1 MKIYTTS
8 GRNIKEVLDSTIDIL
23 TGKYQVDKEF
33 MPDTE
38 KIACLENIL
47 DLIVLK
53 KHVY

>member
-8 GRNIKEVLDSTIDIL
+8 GRNIKEVIDSTIDIL
-23 TGKYQVDKEF
+23 TAKYQVDKDF
-33 MPDTE
+33 MENTE
-38 KIACLENIL
+38 KIECLENIL